1 MAAME
6 RIMKFMHLEGAQEGL
21 HSVAHIMFRLVHASG
36 CLVVSKIFLSG
47 GWKLLETPTRY
58 QRKFWNLNLK
68 SSFHLDRT
76 CHGLHGIAHFSD
88 VQIRARL
95 EWR

>member
-1 MAAME
+1 MQLELCKWSNISALLSLNLPFHAEDVFSTQMAAME

-58 QRKFWNLNLK
+58 QRKF
-68 SSFHLDRT
+68 
-76 CHGLHGIAHFSD
+76 
-88 VQIRARL
+88 
-95 EWR
+95 